1 VKTYLVFEPEDG
13 GRGADSADDVVFLR
27 EKFYWLALLFAPL
40 WLLWHRLWLGFAG
53 WLLAVIVLGV
63 AAYALGLN
71 QQVSAVI
78 AWLPSLVLAF
88 EGSELRRR
96 KLLRV
101 GYRDAGVAIGADL
114 EDAERRYFAAW
125 AGPTSPAHS
134 PRVEQRML
142 TPAASPTPP
151 PAQTNPVI
159 GLFPQPGGGR

>member
-1 VKTYLVFEPEDG
+1 VKTYLVFEPADG

-40 WLLWHRLWLGFAG
+40 WLLWHRLWLGFLG
-53 WLLAVIVLGV
+53 WLLVVILLGV

-71 QQVSAVI
+71 QQVSAVV

-96 KLLRV
+96 KLLRA
-101 GYRDAGVAIGADL
+101 GYLDGGVAVGADL
-114 EDAERRYFAAW
+114 DDAERRYFSDWSVRAAPPRSDRRPS
-125 AGPTSPAHS
+125 APVLPAQPSPAG
-134 PRVEQRML
+134 
-142 TPAASPTPP
+142 
-151 PAQTNPVI
+151 TNPVI

>member
-1 VKTYLVFEPEDG
+1 MKTYLVFEPEDG
-13 GRGADSADDVVFLR
+13 SRGADSADDVVFLR

-40 WLLWHRLWLGFAG
+40 WLLWHRLWLGFLG
-53 WLLAVIVLGV
+53 WLLVVILLGV

-96 KLLRV
+96 KLLRT
-101 GYRDAGVAIGADL
+101 GYLDGGVAVGADL
-114 EDAERRYFAAW
+114 EDAEQRYFSDWSGRAAPPRNDRRPS
-125 AGPTSPAHS
+125 AQVPPTQPSPAG
-134 PRVEQRML
+134 
-142 TPAASPTPP
+142 
-151 PAQTNPVI
+151 TNPVI